1 MAYVH
6 NRLSEIHQNKLC
18 FLTLRSN
25 RGQNRPLKGPFL
37 LKINLPG
44 YPPVKKTATLPRG
57 RGGASKQPAPYSL
70 CRPALWRQGW
80 FLGVGPPR
88 CPPIKP
94 VCCGSGALY
103 KEARGNN
110 GCPGPLYMILCMLMC
125 GTDTL
130 CTPSSAE

>member
-44 YPPVKKTATLPRG
+44 YPPVKNPRHCRGSGRCIKTAGAILALQAGFVATRVVFG
-57 RGGASKQPAPYSL
+57 GGAAAVPAYKTRL
-70 CRPALWRQGW
+70 LWQW
-80 FLGVGPPR
+80 
-88 CPPIKP
+88 CPI
-94 VCCGSGALY
+94 
-103 KEARGNN
+103 
-110 GCPGPLYMILCMLMC
+110 
-125 GTDTL
+125 
-130 CTPSSAE
+130 

>member
-44 YPPVKKTATLPRG
+44 YPPVKKTAALPRG
-57 RGGASKQPAPYSL
+57 RGGCIKTAGAILALQAGFVATRVGGAAAVPAYKTRL
-70 CRPALWRQGW
+70 LWQW
-80 FLGVGPPR
+80 
-88 CPPIKP
+88 CPI
-94 VCCGSGALY
+94 
-103 KEARGNN
+103 
-110 GCPGPLYMILCMLMC
+110 
-125 GTDTL
+125 
-130 CTPSSAE
+130 

>member
-44 YPPVKKTATLPRG
+44 YPPVKKRGTATGQGGVHQNSRRHTRFAGRLCGNKGGWGRRG
-57 RGGASKQPAPYSL
+57 
-70 CRPALWRQGW
+70 
-80 FLGVGPPR
+80 
-88 CPPIKP
+88 
-94 VCCGSGALY
+94 
-103 KEARGNN
+103 AR
-110 GCPGPLYMILCMLMC
+110 L
-125 GTDTL
+125 
-130 CTPSSAE
+130 